1 MTVSSSQ
8 FSKIM
13 LFSSGHVTSA
23 LECACYLNSAC
34 YLMFPYTRLSLH
46 FLFVVKRV
54 CCVDIFYV
62 VLHLFVTA
70 VSPFLTIMNS
80 LCIVYK
86 KQTNPVYFNQ
96 PFHYTAVLCLWW
108 RDSN

>member
-1 MTVSSSQ
+1 MTVSLSQ

-23 LECACYLNSAC
+23 LECAC

-62 VLHLFVTA
+62 VLQLFVTA
-70 VSPFLTIMNS
+70 VSPI
-80 LCIVYK
+80 
-86 KQTNPVYFNQ
+86 
-96 PFHYTAVLCLWW
+96 FH
-108 RDSN
+108 NHE